1 MIEVVL
7 VAALALAVVSAAKIL
22 LIALDGLED

>member
-1 MIEVVL
+1 MIEFIL
-7 VAALALAVVSAAKIL
+7 VAALALAVVSAANIL